1 MLEESLYDRLT
12 TTLFRSLED
21 ALAEVD
27 PDLCEV
33 TRTGDMVTLTFPS
46 GIRAVLNTQR
56 AVRQLWLA
64 GRAEAWHFS
73 WDEGGQAWLD
83 DKGRGELKG
92 ILTALVRSQAGHDL
106 LAAW

>member
-1 MLEESLYDRLT
+1 MLDEVVYDRLT
-12 TTLFRSLED
+12 STLFRSLED

-27 PDLCEV
+27 PDVVEV
-33 TRTGDMVTLTFPS
+33 TRTGDMVTLTFAS
-46 GIRAVLNTQR
+46 GIRSVLNTQR

-73 WDEGGQAWLD
+73 WDGQSWQD
-83 DKGRGELKG
+83 DKGRGELKA
-92 ILTALVRSQAGHDL
+92 ILGTLVRTQSGQDL